1 MIRRGTYAL
10 FLIAGVAGAAVTV
23 AVGDAS
29 YHVWAYMLS
38 LVMGVVVY
46 YQANTRLVEEAI
58 GTTILGVTGG
68 LVMSEIVLT
77 AASMYVLAIPV
88 DFAAWRMWLQL
99 LFPWA
104 FVLAL
109 VLTGYFC
116 AGLLDMLR

>member
-1 MIRRGTYAL
+1 MIRRGIYAL

-23 AVGDAS
+23 AVGNNS
-29 YHVWAYMLS
+29 YHLLAYILS
-38 LVMGVVVY
+38 VVVGLVVY
-46 YQANTRLVEEAI
+46 YQANKRLVEEAM
-58 GTTILGVTGG
+58 GTTILGITGG

-99 LFPWA
+99 LFPWT

-109 VLTGYFC
+109 ILTGYFC